1 MLLFFILFVPLFV
14 LILLGVHMLVAT
26 SNPDP
31 AKIAPYECGFSS
43 FSDARQKF
51 QISFFLVAILF
62 LVFDCE
68 ILFLYPLVVS
78 LYHVSFL
85 GFWIAM
91 IFILLLTV
99 GFIYE
104 LGMGALDYAKT
115 PSSKNTP
122 PSGKLPAGIR
132 YYTTSSDD
140 LPKPTTDGKRKRD
153 KGNLK
158 YTMKYRTNLN

>member
-1 MLLFFILFVPLFV
+1 
-14 LILLGVHMLVAT
+14 MLVAT

-62 LVFDCE
+62 LVFDVE
-68 ILFLYPLVVS
+68 ILFLYPLAIS

-85 GFWIAM
+85 GFWIALFF
-91 IFILLLTV
+91 IFIITI

-104 LGMGALDYAKT
+104 LASNVLDYAKT
-115 PSSKNTP
+115 PSSKTP
-122 PSGKLPAGIR
+122 PSFQPPQL
-132 YYTTSSDD
+132 TTWGLTGGELEIEGS
-140 LPKPTTDGKRKRD
+140 LGFKNCNHLWCLEVEFRI
-153 KGNLK
+153 
-158 YTMKYRTNLN
+158 